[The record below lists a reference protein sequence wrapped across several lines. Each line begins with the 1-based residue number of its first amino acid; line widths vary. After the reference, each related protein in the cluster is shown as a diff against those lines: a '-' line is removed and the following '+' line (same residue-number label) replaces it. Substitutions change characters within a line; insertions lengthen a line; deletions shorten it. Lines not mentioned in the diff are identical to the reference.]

1 VDRSFFSSSHHLT
14 SAVILAAKFHNLLIE
29 TVEEIMTNMNALT
42 ATEFERNLQAAIM
55 EYSMLKHPFYVAW
68 TEGKLS
74 QAVLSEYAKQYYAH
88 VRAFPTYVSAVHS
101 SCDDLQIRQDLLEN
115 LIEEERGT
123 ENHPELWL
131 RFAEGL
137 GVAREDVRD
146 AELLPATVDS
156 VARLKSLTRSEDYR
170 DGLAAL
176 YAYESQIPEVARTK
190 RAGLKDF
197 YGIEDERSRTS
208 VRSHSS
214 EFMKTSTCFTNK
226 RKSRCCVKNAR
237 LQMNRRR
244 RWKWQESRPRHS
256 GRFSTV

>member
-1 VDRSFFSSSHHLT
+1 MIDIHET
-14 SAVILAAKFHNLLIE
+14 SAIEFETNLLE
-29 TVEEIMTNMNALT
+29 
-42 ATEFERNLQAAIM
+42 AIM

-74 QAVLSEYAKQYYAH
+74 QSVLAEYAKQYYAH

-101 SCDDLQIRQDLLEN
+101 HCDDLQVRQELLEN
-115 LIEEERGT
+115 LIEEERGS

-146 AELLPATVDS
+146 AELLPSTEDS
-156 VARLKSLTRSEDYR
+156 VARLKSFTQSEDYR

-190 RAGLKDF
+190 REGLKSF
-197 YGIEDERSRTS
+197 YGIEDERAVSFFRIHEGIDVLHQQTEKQIL
-208 VRSHSS
+208 S
-214 EFMKTSTCFTNK
+214 EKCKTADEQAK
-226 RKSRCCVKNAR
+226 AVQVAR
-237 LQMNRRR
+237 
-244 RWKWQESRPRHS
+244 ESAKALWSFLDGVTAAYLPA
-256 GRFSTV
+256 